1 MISNA
6 YAMAPTPQG
15 TSPSS
20 GAGYQTII
28 MIAGVFLIF
37 YFLLIRPQR
46 KEQSRHKKFL
56 SELKKGDEVVTSSGI
71 YGRVAGIADNVVTLE
86 IANQVKVR
94 VTRNSVAGGIQ
105 ASTSEKQ
112 S

>member
-1 MISNA
+1 
-6 YAMAPTPQG
+6 
-15 TSPSS
+15 
-20 GAGYQTII
+20 

-46 KEQSRHKKFL
+46 KEQNRHKKFL

-94 VTRNSVAGGIQ
+94 VTKNSVAGATQ
-105 ASTSEKQ
+105 ASTTEKP